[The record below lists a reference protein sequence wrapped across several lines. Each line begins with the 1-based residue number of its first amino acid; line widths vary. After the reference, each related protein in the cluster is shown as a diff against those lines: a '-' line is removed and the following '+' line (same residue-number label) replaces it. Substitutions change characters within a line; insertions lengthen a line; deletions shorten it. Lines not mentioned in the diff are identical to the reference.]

1 LRGQP
6 SIATLIS
13 SIILQ
18 YISTNSVGMK
28 KNKLL
33 ALVMCGMFNLVVNGQ
48 TTTSFRKNYDISLF
62 DIPMNAIEGLTPN
75 TYVFAGIHAL
85 SSSIT
90 AVDNVGV
97 TSWSRRFTSGISLFI
112 GDVKKD
118 DSQNRYYV
126 CGGVDSGPAFLFF
139 LDANGNFI
147 SGRNFSISQAS
158 GASFNRVIKTTDG
171 GYLCV
176 GTVTGYDPDGGGPEV
191 QFSPVTH
198 NPPECSSSKTESIQS
213 PLIVKF
219 DAAGN
224 HVWHHVFRYYVSS
237 ATPANRIYND
247 ASFVDVVEI
256 SDGYIAVGS
265 YDVNNVFSVYDTSDG
280 NSCGEDRTPTD
291 AMIAKFSFAGAIQ
304 YHRQIDNPSNST
316 SQSSKSFSSA
326 SKTAAG
332 LPLFSASDGSGR
344 PMVLM
349 RFAGSGGWANPTW
362 IRKYGASNIN
372 LIFDIIWNPFQS
384 GRFFET
390 SDGNYAVWGFHIPG
404 LTWNNV
410 LMKMN
415 TSGTIQWSRHY
426 TNDLAVILPHGEQ
439 STDGGFIGVSYTL
452 AGTGHDLHL
461 MKTDSEGNMSA
472 ACAATNVSVSQETP
486 SYTWVTPIYN
496 AWSANTVTNGAF
508 TPTVANI
515 TPTESIQCLTVVA
528 ACTPPSAPTTVTAT
542 PSTICQGE
550 STTIT
555 ASGPSDPNVTYNVY
569 AAASG
574 GTSLGATPYTV
585 SPGTTT
591 TYYVEAVDNSDP
603 NCVSTTRTSVT
614 VTVTPGPTA
623 SNAGTNQDVCGN
635 SATLAGNTPTNGT
648 GTWTLVSGAGT
659 ITDPSA
665 PSSTVTGLGTG
676 ANVFEWTITS
686 GSCPPSSSQVTITS
700 FVNPTTSNAGTDQSL
715 CASSATLDGN
725 TPTVGT
731 GVWTLVSGSGTIT
744 TPSSP
749 NSTVTGLGTGPNV
762 FQWTISNGP
771 CPPSSDQVTITN
783 TGAPTDSDAGPDQEV
798 CGNSTILAGNTPVS
812 GTGIWTLVSG
822 TGTITD
828 PSSPNSTVT
837 GLGTGENVFQWTI
850 SNGACTPSS
859 SQVTITSV
867 TPPTIANAG
876 TDQTICGTTIN
887 LNGNTPTIG
896 AGTWTLESGS
906 GTIMNPSSPTSGVT
920 GLGVGSNVF
929 QWTITNGS
937 CPPSS
942 AQVTITNTGGPSAV
956 IENIQHVSCNGLSDG
971 QGTVS
976 ASGGTPEYSY
986 QWSPQGG
993 TGATSTLLPA
1003 GTYTVVITDNL
1014 GCTADVEVVIN
1025 EPDAITLVTSSN
1037 SSSCATPDGWAEVIA
1052 SGGTGLF
1059 TYSWSPT
1066 GGNSSLASNLG
1077 AGNYTVTVTDG
1088 NGCEQTTSVTVGLA
1102 DGPEITVNSVSD
1114 VSCNGSTDGSASI
1127 SVSGGDGNYSYS
1139 WSPSGGNASSASG
1152 LAPGSYTV
1160 IVADGSGCEVFE
1172 NILIGE
1178 PLMVGVTGV
1187 VNNADCSGNNG
1198 SISVVASGGTGSYSY
1213 LWSPNG
1219 ETSSSI
1225 TGLSGNYSVVVTD
1238 GNGCQGTQSF
1248 TIGLTNNLDATILPG
1263 NTTIE
1268 GGESVQLEVELNP
1281 DSPGATYTWTPGD
1294 GLSCTD
1300 CPNPIASPAVT
1311 TTYVVSVLTDEGCS
1325 DTAMV
1330 TIFIT
1335 TPCGDLFMPTIFSP
1349 NADGLN
1355 DELCVLGGCIVEMD
1369 LKIYNRWGE
1378 MVFESNSPSICW
1390 DGTFRGKPMN
1400 SAVFVYKLFVRTS
1413 DGQEIEESGN
1423 VNLVR

>member
-6 SIATLIS
+6 SIAALFS

-18 YISTNSVGMK
+18 YISTNCVDMK

-542 PSTICQGE
+542 PSTICQGQ

-555 ASGPSDPNVTYNVY
+555 ASGPSDPNVTYNVF

-591 TYYVEAVDNSDP
+591 TYYVEAVTISDP
-603 NCVSTTRTSVT
+603 NCVSTTRTPVT
-614 VTVTPGPTA
+614 VTVTPGPTT
-623 SNAGTNQDVCGN
+623 SNAGSNQDVCGN

-648 GTWTLVSGAGT
+648 GTWTLVSGTGT
-659 ITDPSA
+659 ITNPSS
-665 PSSTVTGLGTG
+665 PTSTVTGLGAG
-676 ANVFEWTITS
+676 ANVFQWTITS

-700 FVNPTTSNAGTDQSL
+700 FANPTTANAGPDQSL
-715 CASSATLDGN
+715 CASSATLAGN
-725 TPTVGT
+725 TPTVGS

-744 TPSSP
+744 SPSSP
-749 NSTVTGLGTGPNV
+749 NSTVTGLGNGANV

-783 TGAPTDSDAGPDQEV
+783 TGAPTESVAGPDQEV
-798 CGNSTILAGNTPVS
+798 CGNSATLAGNTPVV
-812 GTGIWTLVSG
+812 GTGLWTLVSG
-822 TGTITD
+822 TGTITN
-828 PSSPNSTVT
+828 PSSPTSTVT
-837 GLGTGENVFQWTI
+837 GLGAGANVFQWTI

-867 TPPTIANAG
+867 ASPSVANAG
-876 TDQTICGTTIN
+876 TNQTICGTTIN
-887 LNGNTPTIG
+887 LNGNTPTVG
-896 AGTWTLESGS
+896 TGTWTLVS
-906 GTIMNPSSPTSGVT
+906 GTGTITNPSSPTSGVT
-920 GLGVGSNVF
+920 GLGVGPNVF

-942 AQVTITNTGGPSAV
+942 AQVTITNTGGPSAAV
-956 IENIQHVSCNGLSDG
+956 DNIQHVSCNGLSDG
-971 QGTVS
+971 QATVS
-976 ASGGTPEYSY
+976 ASGGTPGYSY

-1003 GTYTVVITDNL
+1003 GTYTVVVTDNL
-1014 GCTADVEVVIN
+1014 GCTADVQVVIN
-1025 EPDAITLVTSSN
+1025 QPDAISLTTSSN
-1037 SSSCATPDGWAEVIA
+1037 PSSCATPDGSAEVIA
-1052 SGGTGLF
+1052 TGGSGSY
-1059 TYSWSPT
+1059 TYSWSPS
-1066 GGNSSLASNLG
+1066 GGSGSVANNLG

-1088 NGCEQTTSVTVGLA
+1088 NGCQQNATVTVGLA
-1102 DGPEITVNSVSD
+1102 DGPVISIESIQNTT
-1114 VSCNGSTDGSASI
+1114 CAGGTDGSATI
-1127 SVSGGDGNYSYS
+1127 SVTGGDGNYTYS
-1139 WSPSGGNASSASG
+1139 WAPSGGNGATATG
-1152 LAPGSYTV
+1152 LAAGNYTV
-1160 IVADGSGCEVFE
+1160 TVSDGSGCQTTQQV
-1172 NILIGE
+1172 NIGQ
-1178 PLMVGVTGV
+1178 PLELTVTGTV
-1187 VNNADCSGNNG
+1187 VNADCLGNPG
-1198 SISVVASGGTGSYSY
+1198 QIVASASGGNGGFSYVWSPGGQTGSTLTANPGTY
-1213 LWSPNG
+1213 
-1219 ETSSSI
+1219 T
-1225 TGLSGNYSVVVTD
+1225 VQVTD
-1238 GNGCQGTQSF
+1238 SEGCQAQGQF
-1248 TIGLTNNLDATILPG
+1248 AIGLTNNLVATIDPPFA
-1263 NTTIE
+1263 TVE
-1268 GGESVQLEVELNP
+1268 GGESVELNVTVE
-1281 DSPGATYTWTPGD
+1281 PGGAAVSYTWTPAE

-1300 CPNPIASPAVT
+1300 CSNPIASPSQT
-1311 TTYVVSVLTDEGCS
+1311 TTYIVEVTTPEGCV
-1325 DTAMV
+1325 DTAEV
-1330 TIFIT
+1330 TIFVT
-1335 TPCGDLFMPTIFSP
+1335 TPCGELFMPTIFSP

-1355 DELCVLGGCIVEMD
+1355 DVLCLLGDCVVEMD

-1378 MVFESNSPSICW
+1378 LVFESNSPSICW